1 MSISKSRLR
10 LAISVSAI
18 LLLVTAFVPAMN
30 ISHAAPVPITQ
41 AKSGL
46 VKADSLT
53 TGNTSYWYFGGDA
66 SSQPGATYTYSEDAQ
81 GLHIGAKAGLPMQW
95 AGYYAESPNTT
106 AYLFHAF
113 INLPY
118 TSMPSGESYN
128 TGIYVQTWD
137 TTYINYI
144 GCLAVA
150 WDQGPFYWTV
160 VQSFGPLVGAATITT
175 LYQSTGAMPLAED
188 CTIIT
193 NGNNYL
199 RVYLGGNMVVNRNDL
214 NLQMPSPFNTYIE
227 VQTTSTSA
235 MRMGTYTNY
244 YAALDEKITVTGA
257 SPGGTAQIVGPS
269 NTILVSNKT
278 DSNGVA
284 TLEVAPYNLPLR
296 ANITVRDSAGTLVAA
311 TSSTLTIWSGD
322 SYTVNG
328 PLPPPPPPP
337 AVKPITQTQSGGV
350 SYDTLTTGNT
360 KSWAFGGSAPGQGAP
375 YTSSEDSQGLHLG
388 VQAKVSGQWAGY
400 YAVSQ
405 KTAATLFHAVLTQPY
420 TLVSDGGFNTGLYV
434 QTSDTNWI
442 NYVGCIGG
450 ASNTGYYWT
459 IVQAYGAVLTAPIIT
474 TLYFKAN
481 TNQPLTQ
488 DCTII
493 TDGNSHLKVYL
504 GGQVVVNRS
513 NMTLDMTSPFIA
525 FLEVQTSS
533 AASMHTAT
541 YLSYYATTSEG
552 LTVTNAPAGGTAEM
566 VDSTGKVIASSTVT
580 SGTATFLVG
589 MYPLPLTAYVKVV
602 DSSNKVIAS
611 TASAV
616 TIWGGDVYAVSP

>member
-95 AGYYAESPNTT
+95 AGYYAESPNTI

-160 VQSFGPLVGAATITT
+160 VQSFGPVVGAATITT

-244 YAALDEKITVTGA
+244 YGKHCTCSCRL
-257 SPGGTAQIVGPS
+257 
-269 NTILVSNKT
+269 
-278 DSNGVA
+278 
-284 TLEVAPYNLPLR
+284 
-296 ANITVRDSAGTLVAA
+296 
-311 TSSTLTIWSGD
+311 
-322 SYTVNG
+322 
-328 PLPPPPPPP
+328 
-337 AVKPITQTQSGGV
+337 
-350 SYDTLTTGNT
+350 
-360 KSWAFGGSAPGQGAP
+360 
-375 YTSSEDSQGLHLG
+375 
-388 VQAKVSGQWAGY
+388 QA
-400 YAVSQ
+400 
-405 KTAATLFHAVLTQPY
+405 
-420 TLVSDGGFNTGLYV
+420 
-434 QTSDTNWI
+434 
-442 NYVGCIGG
+442 
-450 ASNTGYYWT
+450 
-459 IVQAYGAVLTAPIIT
+459 
-474 TLYFKAN
+474 
-481 TNQPLTQ
+481 
-488 DCTII
+488 
-493 TDGNSHLKVYL
+493 
-504 GGQVVVNRS
+504 
-513 NMTLDMTSPFIA
+513 M
-525 FLEVQTSS
+525 
-533 AASMHTAT
+533 
-541 YLSYYATTSEG
+541 
-552 LTVTNAPAGGTAEM
+552 
-566 VDSTGKVIASSTVT
+566 
-580 SGTATFLVG
+580 
-589 MYPLPLTAYVKVV
+589 
-602 DSSNKVIAS
+602 
-611 TASAV
+611 
-616 TIWGGDVYAVSP
+616 